1 MLEMRGG
8 RGKAVK
14 TLFSFTKKRTQMTGD
29 VAEHNEQHIN
39 TPVRMLCLHT
49 HHTAAIVFQDE
60 LESNEVG
67 EKAPTDTKS
76 WLPSPKSSQTFNM
89 NTNMPMKILK
99 IYKIIHVVLIQLKSS
114 LALHREFQLHCSGR
128 MCPEILQCW
137 YSQSSLLNT
146 YTKYCSYNQPRKNWH
161 GKKICVLSLRN
172 AGHD

>member
-1 MLEMRGG
+1 
-8 RGKAVK
+8 
-14 TLFSFTKKRTQMTGD
+14 MTGD

-39 TPVRMLCLHT
+39 TPVRMLRLHT

-99 IYKIIHVVLIQLKSS
+99 ICKIIHVVLI
-114 LALHREFQLHCSGR
+114 
-128 MCPEILQCW
+128 
-137 YSQSSLLNT
+137 
-146 YTKYCSYNQPRKNWH
+146 
-161 GKKICVLSLRN
+161 
-172 AGHD
+172 